1 MYQARRF
8 HAISWLLVLLS
19 LASLS
24 AGAIP
29 RIGVGAQELL
39 SALPAG
45 TKLDRLDMVGQT
57 VTIYLTL
64 PDHLISSDTF
74 TYAMSDE
81 IVERVV
87 DTLSLQYP
95 HLRYFH
101 VLVKDPAD
109 GTFKPISSLLPEL
122 PPIPRK
128 PHQGQR
134 HHKAASPPA
143 FGQAQPV
150 GALTGKTIFLSQSHG
165 WYWHTQFGWLTQRP
179 NTNDIVEDFVTPE
192 LINQYLVQ
200 YLWNAGADVWTCR
213 ERDLNTQQI
222 IVDNDQADGYSET
235 GAWQTGSLP
244 GFGGTYRMAISPTA
258 MARWQPT
265 FLQEGDY
272 AVYAWY
278 VAGSNRSS
286 RARFEINHGGGQTVV
301 LVNQQVHGSTWR
313 YLGTYYFR
321 AGRSGSVTLVNES
334 GAAGDTVIADA
345 IRFGGGMGSIA
356 RGGTTSQRPRWEEAA
371 RYFAEFQ
378 GAPPQ
383 VFDPLST
390 GEDRD
395 DDVTARPR
403 YAEWEKEPGEDAV
416 YISLHTNAAATPN
429 TGTGTETYIHNTAP
443 SPGSALLQQAV
454 HQELINDIRQGWDA
468 NWRDRGLRTANFG
481 ELRLLTTMPGVLI
494 ELAFHDTSTPDAQY
508 LREPL
513 FRQLAA
519 RAIYQG
525 IVKYFEQRDR
535 VDLPLLPEPPTHLT
549 VHNTDWQE
557 VTISWRPP
565 QTDRVGLVGDQ
576 ATSYKVY
583 TSADGKAFDNGVAT
597 SDTSLTLTGLT
608 PGRVYYFR
616 VTALNDGGESFP
628 TEVLAVK
635 VAAGVARPAM
645 LVVNGFDRLDRFALI
660 PRFESGPLG
669 TVRRMFLQRMNTYD
683 YIIEHAT
690 AIDAHGVAF
699 DSCSNEA
706 VRDGIVSLADYRVID
721 WILGEESTAHET
733 FDTDEQER
741 IRQFLMMGGSLFVS
755 GSEIAWDL
763 DQRGSVADRSFYRN
777 FLQARYA
784 GDDSDTHTVTGT
796 GGIFADIGL
805 FMIDDGRRRYDV
817 DSPDQLL
824 PIWPATANLM
834 YVGGS
839 GGHAAI
845 EYASAYKLV
854 HFGFPFEAIV
864 DAEIRR
870 TIMARILTFFG
881 L

>member
-1 MYQARRF
+1 MNSSRRF
-8 HAISWLLVLLS
+8 RVISWLVVLS
-19 LASLS
+19 TLAPFS
-24 AGAIP
+24 ASTSK
-29 RIGVGAQELL
+29 IGVGAQELL
-39 SALPAG
+39 AGLPAG
-45 TKLDRLDMVGQT
+45 TKLERLDIVGPT
-57 VTIYLTL
+57 VTVYLTL
-64 PDHLISSDTF
+64 PNDLIGPDQL
-74 TYAMSDE
+74 TYAKSDE
-81 IVERVV
+81 IVEYLVNV
-87 DTLSLQYP
+87 LSLEYP
-95 HLRYFH
+95 DLRHFH
-101 VLVKDPAD
+101 VLVKDPLD
-109 GTFKPISSLLPEL
+109 GSFKPISSLLPAL
-122 PPIPRK
+122 PPIPKK
-128 PHQGQR
+128 PYQGQR
-134 HHKAASPPA
+134 LHKRASPPA

-179 NTNDIVEDFVTPE
+179 NTNDLVEDFVTPE

-213 ERDLNTQQI
+213 ERDLNPQQI
-222 IVDNDQADGYSET
+222 IVDNDQANGYSET
-235 GAWQTGSLP
+235 GAWETGPLP
-244 GFGGTYRMAISPTA
+244 GFGGTYRAATSATA
-258 MARWQPT
+258 TAQWQPT
-265 FLQEGDY
+265 FPQDGDY

-286 RARFEINHGGGQTVV
+286 RARFEINHAGGQTVI

-321 AGRSGSVTLVNES
+321 AGQSGSVTLVNEP
-334 GAAGDTVIADA
+334 GAAGETVIADA
-345 IRFGGGMGSIA
+345 IRFGGGMGSIV
-356 RGGTTSQRPRWEEAA
+356 RGGATSQRPRWEEAS
-371 RYFAEFQ
+371 RYFVEFQ

-416 YISLHTNAAATPN
+416 YISLHTNAGAMPN

-443 SPGSALLQQAV
+443 SPGSVLLQQVV
-454 HQELINDIRQGWDA
+454 HQEIINDIRQGWDA
-468 NWRDRGLRTANFG
+468 SWRDRGLRTANFG
-481 ELRLLTTMPGVLI
+481 ELRLLTTMPGVLV
-494 ELAFHDTSTPDAQY
+494 ELAFHDTSVPDAQY
-508 LREPL
+508 LREPR

-535 VDLPLLPEPPTHLT
+535 VNLSLLPEPPTHLS
-549 VHNTDWQE
+549 VHNRGRQE
-557 VTISWRPP
+557 ITISWRPP

-583 TSADGKAFDNGVAT
+583 MSADGKAFDNGVVT

-628 TEVLAVK
+628 TEVLAAK
-635 VAAGVARPAM
+635 VAAGTTRPAM

-690 AIDAHGVAF
+690 AIDAHDVAF

-706 VRDGIVSLADYRVID
+706 VRDGIVPLTDYQVID
-721 WILGEESTAHET
+721 WILGEESTADET
-733 FDTDEQER
+733 FDENEQEH
-741 IRQFLMMGGSLFVS
+741 IKQFLMMGGSLFVS
-755 GSEIAWDL
+755 GAELAWDL
-763 DQRGSVADRSFYRN
+763 DQRGSITDQLFYRN
-777 FLQARYA
+777 FLRAHYA
-784 GDDSDTHTVTGT
+784 GDDANTYTVTGT
-796 GGIFADIGL
+796 GGIFVDIGA

-817 DSPDQLL
+817 DFPDQLA
-824 PIWPATANLM
+824 PVSPATANLV

-839 GGHAAI
+839 SGHAAI
-845 EYASAYKLV
+845 EYAGVYKLV
-854 HFGFPFEAIV
+854 YFGFPFEAIV
-864 DAEIRR
+864 DEAMRH
-870 TIMARILTFFG
+870 TIMGRILTFFG